1 MNPQANSRFYEA
13 ADGLRLH
20 LLDVAPAHDRGLL
33 PAVCLCGLTRGA
45 RDFLPLAQALA
56 ADPDHP
62 RRVVAFDYRGR
73 GRSDHDPDW
82 RHYDLATE
90 RDDIL
95 RGLAVCG
102 ISRAHVVGT
111 SRGGL
116 HALAMAPEH
125 RAMIASVVFN
135 DIGPV
140 LDPAGLARIKGYV
153 GKLPTAPRSYAE
165 AIKLLKLG
173 AAEHFD
179 GLDAAGWRH
188 FAETT
193 FGEDERDLG
202 LRYDPALAR
211 TLEAFDL
218 AQPLPTMWELYD
230 ALDGLPVLTIRGE
243 HSDLLSEA
251 TFAAMIARWPG
262 LRGHR
267 RARPGPRAAA
277 RRHGHDRS
285 ASRFLAAADT
295 AAL

>member
-1 MNPQANSRFYEA
+1 MGPDVSSRFYEA
-13 ADGLRLH
+13 ADGLQLH
-20 LLDVAPAHDRGLL
+20 LIDVAPAHDRGLL
-33 PAVCLCGLTRGA
+33 PAVCLCGLTRSA
-45 RDFLPLAQALA
+45 QDFLPLARALA
-56 ADPDHP
+56 ADHAHP

-73 GRSDHDPDW
+73 GLSDHDPDW
-82 RHYDLATE
+82 HHYDLATE

-95 RGLAVCG
+95 RGLATCG
-102 ISRAHVVGT
+102 IARAHIVGT

-116 HALAMAPEH
+116 HVMAMAPEH

-140 LDPAGLARIKGYV
+140 LDPAGLARIKSYV
-153 GKLPTAPRSYAE
+153 GKLPAPPRSFAE

-193 FGEDERDLG
+193 FGEDERALG

-211 TLEAFDL
+211 TLDAFDL
-218 AQPLPTMWELYD
+218 SQPLPEMWELYD
-230 ALDGLPVLTIRGE
+230 ALAGLPVLTIRGE
-243 HSDLLSEA
+243 RSDLLPEP
-251 TFAAMIARWPG
+251 TFAAMNARWGGCEGIVVPG
-262 LRGHR
+262 QGH
-267 RARPGPRAAA
+267 APLLADAPTIAAI
-277 RRHGHDRS
+277 
-285 ASRFLAAADT
+285 SRFLAAADR